1 MLDVVVNN
9 ASGASLT
16 MTVGTKFTTTVNDQ
30 SFSFVN
36 KADVTITPVDGVYKF
51 SDLEVFEGSFLNF
64 KYTANTS
71 DLEQRF
77 IIPNDN
83 VDTTSLTV
91 KVQESS
97 SDSTTNTYTLAT
109 GLTGLT
115 PTSQVY
121 FLQEVENGRYEVYFG
136 DGVLGKAIADG
147 NIVIFDYI
155 TCNRSLSKWCKH
167 FYFIR

>member
-1 MLDVVVNN
+1 M
-9 ASGASLT
+9 SR
-16 MTVGTKFTTTVNDQ
+16 GTKFTTTVNGQ
-30 SFSFVN
+30 NYNFVN
-36 KADVTITPVDGVYKF
+36 NADVTITPDDGVYKF
-51 SDLEVFEGSFLNF
+51 SESRIFEGTYLNF

-83 VDTTSLTV
+83 VDTTTLTV
-91 KVQESS
+91 KVQNSS

-121 FLQEVENGRYEVYFG
+121 FLQEVENG
-136 DGVLGKAIADG
+136 DMK
-147 NIVIFDYI
+147 
-155 TCNRSLSKWCKH
+155 
-167 FYFIR
+167 FILAMAF